1 MELLKGINMNLIE
14 KYQNHIILHKID
26 SFKNKLMK
34 INHYRNNQQILSR
47 IIDFLKYKNQKQ
59 KNKVTKQRYLD

>member
-1 MELLKGINMNLIE
+1 MELLKGININLIE

-34 INHYRNNQQILSR
+34 INYYRNN
-47 IIDFLKYKNQKQ
+47 
-59 KNKVTKQRYLD
+59 